1 MEQLSSPLNRRLA
14 EAASSR
20 IAAEMSVISGRA
32 AFWKIVGVGLLGLGI
47 GAAVGIAFY
56 GYSLV
61 IRNGSQVEVL
71 ASALEKSLA
80 QVELHG
86 TAEGKVEVTSPGLI
100 LEKGATVSIDPT
112 SRLALDPAAKV
123 LADGEV
129 RIQMPNISV
138 PRGPTPK
145 SAAQTK
151 TIANFTVFKSVP
163 FDQGNVLTGW
173 IFLTS
178 TQESPTQQYCY
189 YNERDENSDTA
200 IRIDLAVDGSPE
212 LNKAA
217 PKAFDSAAALNRC
230 VWFKR
235 SSP

>member
-1 MEQLSSPLNRRLA
+1 MEQTSTPLNQNLA
-14 EAASSR
+14 EAVSNR
-20 IAAEMSVISGRA
+20 ISAEMSAISGRA
-32 AFWKIVGVGLLGLGI
+32 AFWKAVGVGMLGLGV
-47 GAAVGIAFY
+47 GAALAIGFY
-56 GYSLV
+56 GYSFV
-61 IRNGSQVEVL
+61 TRNGSQLDVL
-71 ASALEKSLA
+71 TSALEKSLA

-86 TAEGKVEVTSPGLI
+86 TAEGRVEVASPGLI

-112 SRLALDPAAKV
+112 SRLLLDPGAKII
-123 LADGEV
+123 ADGEV
-129 RIQMPNISV
+129 RIQMPNIST

-163 FDQGNVLTGW
+163 FDQGTVLTGW

-178 TQESPTQQYCY
+178 AQESPTQQYCY

-200 IRIDLAVDGSPE
+200 IKIDLAVDGSPE
-212 LNKAA
+212 ASRA
-217 PKAFDSAAALNRC
+217 TPRAFDTAAALSRC

-235 SSP
+235 STP